1 MYRVDLNCDIGEG
14 FGNYS
19 IGMDQELIKYISSA
33 NIACGWHAGD
43 SVIMDETVA
52 MAKKFGVAVGAHP
65 GYLDMAGF
73 GRRNINVNSQELK
86 TYIKY
91 QLGALS
97 AFAKSHGVKVEH
109 LKPHG
114 AMYNMAAKDCKL
126 AAAISEAVY
135 EVDPEIVLLGL
146 ANSELIKAGEHV
158 GLRVAS
164 EVFADRAYMS
174 DGTLVPRNE
183 KDAVIHDSRLAVER
197 ALKIVKYGIVDSID
211 GNDIEI
217 KAHSICVHGDNIQ
230 ALELVKKIR
239 TDFVKEGIEVV
250 PLRKILG

>member
-1 MYRVDLNCDIGEG
+1 MHRVDLNCDIGEG

-43 SVIMDETVA
+43 SMIMDETVA

-197 ALKIVKYGIVDSID
+197 ALKIVKYGRVDSID